1 MSEATHPQ
9 HIPMQF
15 DEARAEVYDS
25 QFAAGQAIKDNLHLL
40 TRIILSGLPEDAR
53 ILCAGAGTG
62 AEALALAEIFRSWR
76 FTLVDPAEAMLKVC
90 RKRTDAAGIT
100 DRCVF
105 HAGYLE
111 SLPDALPHDAA
122 TSFLV
127 SHFITDTD
135 ARRRY
140 FADIAARLKPGAIL
154 VNADI
159 AADRMAPTFP
169 SLMNAWLGFYEL
181 CGMPPEGRQAFPAM
195 FGRDVAAHSPDEVE
209 ALIQEAGFEAPVRF
223 FQSLLIQGWF
233 TVKAA

>member
-1 MSEATHPQ
+1 MSDTAQPH
-9 HIPMQF
+9 HIAMEF

-40 TRIILSGLPEDAR
+40 TRILLAGLPADAR

-62 AEALALAEIFRSWR
+62 AEVLALAAVFPGWR

-100 DRCVF
+100 DRCTF
-105 HAGYLE
+105 HAGYVD
-111 SLPDALPHDAA
+111 SLAEAPLHDAA

-135 ARRRY
+135 ARRSY

-159 AADRMAPTFP
+159 AADQAAPTFP
-169 SLMNAWLGFYEL
+169 ALMNSWLGFYEL
-181 CGMPPEGRQAFPAM
+181 LGMPPEKRAIFPEM
-195 FGRDVAAHSPDEVE
+195 FGRDVAVHTPKQVE
-209 ALIQEAGFEAPVRF
+209 ALIEAGGFEPPVPF
-223 FQSLLIQGWF
+223 FQSLLIRGW
-233 TVKAA
+233 TAAKR